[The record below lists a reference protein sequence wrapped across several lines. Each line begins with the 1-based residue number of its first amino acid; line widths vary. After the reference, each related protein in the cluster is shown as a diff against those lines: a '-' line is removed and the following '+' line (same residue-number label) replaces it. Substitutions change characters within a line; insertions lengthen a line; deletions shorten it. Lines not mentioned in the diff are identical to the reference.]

1 MKRIWSD
8 SVFWAIIAVLA
19 AGLVSELMDQR
30 ASSLAKDFESENR
43 AEPCAETPP
52 AELGAPEK
60 LPREQ

>member
-19 AGLVSELMDQR
+19 AGLVSELMN
-30 ASSLAKDFESENR
+30 SESENR